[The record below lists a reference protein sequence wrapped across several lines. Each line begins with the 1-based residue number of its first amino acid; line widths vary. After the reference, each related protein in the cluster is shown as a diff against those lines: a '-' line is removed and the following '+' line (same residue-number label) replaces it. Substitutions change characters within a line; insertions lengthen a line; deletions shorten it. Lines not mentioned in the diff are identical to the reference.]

1 VKLILV
7 SENAIRLEGT
17 SGPLTIEAATD
28 DQSFS
33 PFHMMAGG
41 LAYCAFSVMY
51 TWAETVGLSA
61 DDLSLDLSWTFADN
75 PHRVGTYD
83 LRFKWPS
90 LPDARLAT
98 AKRVEQMC
106 TIHATLHHPPTITV
120 EATTEGESDE
130 SLERAQADGIE
141 TAR

>member
-1 VKLILV
+1 VKLTLV
-7 SENAIRLEGT
+7 SENEIRLEPT
-17 SGPLTIEAATD
+17 SGPLIIEAATD
-28 DQSFS
+28 EQNFS

-75 PHRVGTYD
+75 PHRVDRYD
-83 LRFKWPS
+83 LRFDWPS
-90 LPDARLAT
+90 LPGDRLAA
-98 AKRVEQMC
+98 AKRVVQMC

-120 EATTEGESDE
+120 EATTERETDD
-130 SLERAQADGIE
+130 SLEHAQADGVE
-141 TAR
+141 TTR